1 MHYIEGDDTFELVDL
16 TLVSVSTPVCY
27 LALGHVVS
35 EVVHPLQDELAFA
48 SQRRPKV
55 RTRTSR
61 TLLLC

>member
-48 SQRRPKV
+48 S
-55 RTRTSR
+55 
-61 TLLLC
+61 